1 MQLILTKKFQKNSF
15 YSCVP
20 LRSKIMSLQL
30 RILNLS
36 KFLFQKCKSW
46 DLTGNTFLC
55 VSSILIDP
63 QRHTVPPFKDKFI
76 INNSFYK
83 IEAIRVKLQSLDFK
97 TGPSI
102 LFVTPC
108 NLAKFG
114 SFYKKICNFALLQAP
129 YLGISV
135 MLLEAGAQ
143 KCCQIGFI
151 CTKNGNFWQRFPKVI
166 SKSCCLYSILLL
178 IKNGSICLKQYHV

>member
-1 MQLILTKKFQKNSF
+1 MTDKPFQSGSLLLVDQNIGNVAHFNKKKSKKTSF

-36 KFLFQKCKSW
+36 KSLFQKCKSW

-63 QRHTVPPFKDKFI
+63 QRHTVPPFKEKFI

-83 IEAIRVKLQSLDFK
+83 IEAIRVKL
-97 TGPSI
+97 
-102 LFVTPC
+102 
-108 NLAKFG
+108 
-114 SFYKKICNFALLQAP
+114 
-129 YLGISV
+129 
-135 MLLEAGAQ
+135 
-143 KCCQIGFI
+143 
-151 CTKNGNFWQRFPKVI
+151 
-166 SKSCCLYSILLL
+166 
-178 IKNGSICLKQYHV
+178 

>member
-1 MQLILTKKFQKNSF
+1 MTDKPFQSGSLLLVDQNIGNLAHLKKSKKTSF

-30 RILNLS
+30 QILNLS

-83 IEAIRVKLQSLDFK
+83 IEAIRVKL
-97 TGPSI
+97 
-102 LFVTPC
+102 
-108 NLAKFG
+108 
-114 SFYKKICNFALLQAP
+114 
-129 YLGISV
+129 
-135 MLLEAGAQ
+135 
-143 KCCQIGFI
+143 
-151 CTKNGNFWQRFPKVI
+151 
-166 SKSCCLYSILLL
+166 
-178 IKNGSICLKQYHV
+178 

>member
-1 MQLILTKKFQKNSF
+1 MTDKPFQSGSLLLVDQNIGNVAHFNKKIPKKTSF

-83 IEAIRVKLQSLDFK
+83 IEAIRVKL
-97 TGPSI
+97 
-102 LFVTPC
+102 
-108 NLAKFG
+108 
-114 SFYKKICNFALLQAP
+114 
-129 YLGISV
+129 
-135 MLLEAGAQ
+135 
-143 KCCQIGFI
+143 
-151 CTKNGNFWQRFPKVI
+151 
-166 SKSCCLYSILLL
+166 
-178 IKNGSICLKQYHV
+178 

>member
-1 MQLILTKKFQKNSF
+1 MQLILTKKLQKTSF

-108 NLAKFG
+108 ITLSYLNWLQNCELLNLEVQ
-114 SFYKKICNFALLQAP
+114 KKC
-129 YLGISV
+129 
-135 MLLEAGAQ
+135 LE
-143 KCCQIGFI
+143 
-151 CTKNGNFWQRFPKVI
+151 KV
-166 SKSCCLYSILLL
+166 
-178 IKNGSICLKQYHV
+178 HFTT

>member
-1 MQLILTKKFQKNSF
+1 MQLILTKKIQKKPSF

-102 LFVTPC
+102 LFAPPC
-108 NLAKFG
+108 NIDNMWK
-114 SFYKKICNFALLQAP
+114 ALPEVGGGGLCEPQP
-129 YLGISV
+129 PIYLGSR
-135 MLLEAGAQ
+135 AHF
-143 KCCQIGFI
+143 C
-151 CTKNGNFWQRFPKVI
+151 
-166 SKSCCLYSILLL
+166 
-178 IKNGSICLKQYHV
+178 